1 MLNSAFLNP
10 LDLLVSEK
18 GSACSSPFRRDQ
30 HQCPLRQHILF
41 DKDKTVLARNLQIS
55 TSVKFVQLWK
65 ISLM

>member
-10 LDLLVSEK
+10 LDLPVSEK
-18 GSACSSPFRRDQ
+18 GSAYSSPWNQ

-41 DKDKTVLARNLQIS
+41 GKDKTVLNRNLQIS
-55 TSVKFVQLWK
+55 ASVKFVQLWK